1 MVQSEETAIIRGRWP
16 ATQEM
21 PILDRVNQDLIDELA
36 AAGGAP
42 AISLTVTSAA

>member
-36 AAGGAP
+36 AAGGAA
-42 AISLTVTSAA
+42 AISLQ

>member
-1 MVQSEETAIIRGRWP
+1 
-16 ATQEM
+16 M